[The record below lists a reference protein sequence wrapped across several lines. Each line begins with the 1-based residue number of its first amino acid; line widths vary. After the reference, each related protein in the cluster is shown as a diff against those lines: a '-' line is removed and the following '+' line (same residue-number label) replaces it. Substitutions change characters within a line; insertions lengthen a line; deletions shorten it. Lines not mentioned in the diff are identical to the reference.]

1 MVTKKTILVP
11 MGTKVPKWGP
21 TWEQCFWGLFPML
34 VTPPTLVI
42 WDRKSHF
49 GTLDPHPQN
58 NVQSYHANVFSRTSE
73 AEPGRIT
80 LKKPVHFLPRHPP
93 SRTNLILYVSVCVE
107 YLLTKY
113 TGRIMG
119 VLILMN
125 HCSAH
130 YASGAEHHGIA
141 SHKGDIYSA
150 DNGELL
156 CPQFWNI
163 EEHNLQIRRK

>member
-1 MVTKKTILVP
+1 MIFRVGPVKKDT
-11 MGTKVPKWGP
+11 
-21 TWEQCFWGLFPML
+21 
-34 VTPPTLVI
+34 
-42 WDRKSHF
+42 
-49 GTLDPHPQN
+49 
-58 NVQSYHANVFSRTSE
+58 
-73 AEPGRIT
+73 
-80 LKKPVHFLPRHPP
+80 
-93 SRTNLILYVSVCVE
+93 LYVSVCVE

-125 HCSAH
+125 PCSAH

>member
-1 MVTKKTILVP
+1 M
-11 MGTKVPKWGP
+11 
-21 TWEQCFWGLFPML
+21 
-34 VTPPTLVI
+34 TPPTLVI

-49 GTLDPHPQN
+49 GTVDPYPQN
-58 NVQSYHANVFSRTSE
+58 NVQSYHDNVFSRTSE

-113 TGRIMG
+113 TGRIIG